1 MSGHTFFQ
9 IFSTGGLMFSFS
21 SFFPSQAHSFS
32 PYFHSDR
39 ISLFFSDWE
48 AESVYLGST
57 KREGKKGEKEAWQW
71 IIVGEMGGRVVGEKC
86 VSKKRDS
93 CFLKN
98 ESKNCSLPQEKKS
111 VWEMY
116 FFNVLWS
123 LWTEVLS
130 VWETQKCDET
140 EIFLIVWKEKFVS
153 AKSLGALTKY
163 FASKCNI
170 SSNHL
175 FWYLFCYEFCF
186 DSWNI
191 PNQFSS
197 LSVFF
202 AWRLRFPFLPPLS
215 NLYLVKEGKGKGEWR
230 APPDSPPF
238 WDQRQNWTQPHVA
251 RVGE

>member
-1 MSGHTFFQ
+1 MS
-9 IFSTGGLMFSFS
+9 SFS
-21 SFFPSQAHSFS
+21 SFFPSQAHSFP

-39 ISLFFSDWE
+39 ISLFFSVWE

-57 KREGKKGEKEAWQW
+57 KQEGKKREKEAWQW

-130 VWETQKCDET
+130 VWETQKWDET

-175 FWYLFCYEFCF
+175 FWYFFLLRVLFWFMEYPESVFV
-186 DSWNI
+186 
-191 PNQFSS
+191 S
-197 LSVFF
+197 LSFF
-202 AWRLRFPFLPPLS
+202 CLASPISFSPSLS
-215 NLYLVKEGKGKGEWR
+215 NLYLVKGGKGEGEWR

-238 WDQRQNWTQPHVA
+238 WDQRQNWTQPHVPL
-251 RVGE
+251 VGE